1 MRHQASDDGRKDMSE
16 QATKRLTVAQAII
29 AFLKNQYVERDG
41 VEQPFFA
48 GCFGI
53 FGHGNVAGIG
63 QALQQMPEF
72 RYYQARNE
80 QAMVHAAT
88 AYAKTR
94 NRMQTLVCTSS
105 VGPGATNMVTGAATA
120 TINRLP
126 VLLLPGDIFARR
138 NVAPVLQQLEFEHTQ
153 DISVNDCFKPVS
165 RYWDRITRPEQVM
178 TSLPQAMQVLTDPAE
193 TGAVTLALP
202 EDVQAEAYNY
212 PQAFFRKRVWHIPR
226 NRPDRAALEE
236 AAARIRASKRPL
248 IIVGGGV
255 IYSEATGTL
264 QQFVQQT
271 GIPVGETMAGK
282 GSLTYDNPLNLGAIG
297 VTGTFAANRLARD
310 ADLVIGIGTRYS
322 DFTTSSQTAFQ
333 NPDVRYIN
341 INVALLDAGKE
352 LALPLIGDAKA
363 TLEELLHLLNGYS
376 VQPDYRQQAEQLHQA
391 WEEEVE
397 RIYAVRHEPLPSQG
411 ELIGAVNE
419 LSAPDSIMVCAAGS
433 LPGDLHK
440 LWRARHPK
448 NYHMEYGYSCMGY
461 EIAGGLG
468 IKMAAPE
475 RDVYV
480 MVGDGSYLMMNSEI
494 VTSIQEK
501 RKLIIVLFDNN
512 GFKSI
517 GALSRSLGEDGFGTR
532 YVYPEDGLWPTD
544 AAGRDVQFL
553 PTDLATN
560 ARSLGANVIECQTH
574 ADFEAA
580 LQAARTTDRTT
591 VIYIQ
596 NDRYVGIPNYDS
608 WWDVPVAEV
617 SDMPPVQAARAEW
630 EAMRAQERYF
640 FDQ

>member
-1 MRHQASDDGRKDMSE
+1 MNE
-16 QATKRLTVAQAII
+16 QATRRLTMAQAVI

-41 VEQPFFA
+41 SEQPFFA

-80 QAMVHAAT
+80 QAMVHITA
-88 AYAKTR
+88 AYAKTK
-94 NRMQTLVCTSS
+94 NRLQTLACTSS
-105 VGPGATNMVTGAATA
+105 VGPGATNMVTGAALA

-138 NVAPVLQQLEFEHTQ
+138 NVAPVLQQLESEYTQ
-153 DISVNDCFKPVS
+153 DISVNDCFRPVS
-165 RYWDRITRPEQVM
+165 RYWDRITRPEQLL
-178 TSLPQAMQVLTDPAE
+178 TALPEAMRVLTSPAE

-202 EDVQAEAYNY
+202 EDVQTEAYAY
-212 PQAFFRKRVWHIPR
+212 PEAFFRKRVWHVPR
-226 NRPDRAALEE
+226 NRPDRRALEQ
-236 AAARIRASKRPL
+236 AAAWIRASKQPL
-248 IIVGGGV
+248 IVAGGGV
-255 IYSEATGTL
+255 IYAEATEVL
-264 QQFVQQT
+264 QRFVDHT

-282 GSLTYDNPLNLGAIG
+282 GSLRYDHPLSLGAIG
-297 VTGTFAANRLARD
+297 ATGTFAANRLARD

-322 DFTTSSQTAFQ
+322 DFTTSSKTAFQ
-333 NPDVRYIN
+333 HPDVRFIN
-341 INVALLDAGKE
+341 INVAAFDASKH
-352 LALPLIGDAKA
+352 LALPLVGDAQV
-363 TLEELLHLLNGYS
+363 TLEELLGLLDSYS
-376 VQPDYRQQAEQLHQA
+376 VEADYRMQAEQLHQE
-391 WEEEVE
+391 WDSEVE
-397 RIYAVRHEPLPSQG
+397 RIYNIRHTPLPSQG

-419 LSAPDSIMVCAAGS
+419 LSEPSAIMVCAAGS

-494 VTSIQEK
+494 VTSVQEHY
-501 RKLIIVLFDNN
+501 KLIIVLLDNS

-517 GALSRSLGEDGFGTR
+517 GALSRSLGQEGFGTR
-532 YVYPEDGLWPTD
+532 YVYPHNGRWPTD
-544 AAGRDVQFL
+544 AAGPDVQTL
-553 PTDLATN
+553 SVDLAAN
-560 ARSLGANVIECQTH
+560 ARSLGAHVVECKTN
-574 ADFEAA
+574 ADFVAA
-580 LQAARTTDRTT
+580 LEKVRTTDRTS

-596 NDRYVGIPNYDS
+596 DDRYMAIPDYEG

-617 SDMPPVQAARAEW
+617 SAMPSVQAVRAEW
-630 EAMRAQERYF
+630 TTKRQKERYF
-640 FDQ
+640 LEQ

>member
-1 MRHQASDDGRKDMSE
+1 MHE
-16 QATKRLTVAQAII
+16 QATKRLTMAQAII
-29 AFLKNQYVERDG
+29 LFLKNQYVERDG

-53 FGHGNVAGIG
+53 FGHGNIGGIG
-63 QALQQMPEF
+63 QALQQMPGF

-94 NRMQTLVCTSS
+94 NRLQTLACTSS
-105 VGPGATNMVTGAATA
+105 IGPGATNMVTGAATA

-138 NVAPVLQQLEFEHTQ
+138 NVAPVLQQLESEHSQ

-165 RYWDRITRPEQVM
+165 RYWDRITRPEQVL
-178 TSLPQAMQVLTDPAE
+178 TALPEAMRVLTSPAE

-202 EDVQAEAYNY
+202 QDVQAEAYAY
-212 PQAFFRKRVWHIPR
+212 PEAFFHKRVWHIAR
-226 NRPDRAALEE
+226 NRPDQAALER
-236 AAARIRASKRPL
+236 AAAWIRASKQPL
-248 IIVGGGV
+248 IIAGGGV
-255 IYSEATGTL
+255 IYSEATDVL
-264 QQFVQQT
+264 RRFVDQA

-282 GSLTYDNPLNLGAIG
+282 GSLRYDHPLNLGAVG
-297 VTGTFAANRLARD
+297 ATGTFAANRVARE
-310 ADLVIGIGTRYS
+310 ADLVIGIGTRYT
-322 DFTTSSQTAFQ
+322 DFTTASKTAFQ
-333 NPDVRYIN
+333 HPEVRFIN
-341 INVALLDAGKE
+341 INVAGFDASKH
-352 LALPLIGDAKA
+352 LALPLVGDAKA
-363 TLEELLHLLNGYS
+363 TLEELLVLLDGYHVEES
-376 VQPDYRQQAEQLHQA
+376 YRSRAEQLHAA
-391 WEEEVE
+391 WDAEVE
-397 RIYAVRHEPLPSQG
+397 RIYAIRNTPLPSQG

-419 LSAPDSIMVCAAGS
+419 LSSPEAIMVCAAGS

-448 NYHMEYGYSCMGY
+448 NYHLEYGYSCMGY

-494 VTSIQEK
+494 VTSIQENY
-501 RKLIIVLFDNN
+501 KLIIVLLDNH

-532 YVYPEDGLWPTD
+532 YAYPRNGVLPGDT
-544 AAGRDVQFL
+544 AGNDVQIL
-553 PTDLATN
+553 PVDLAAN
-560 ARSLGANVIECQTH
+560 ARSLGAHVIECKTY
-574 ADFEAA
+574 ADFAAA
-580 LQAARTTDRTT
+580 LEKVRMANRTS

-596 NDRYVGIPNYDS
+596 NDRYVEVPDYES

-617 SDMPPVQAARAEW
+617 SEMPQVQAAHAAWAE
-630 EAMRAQERYF
+630 MRRQERYF
-640 FDQ
+640 L